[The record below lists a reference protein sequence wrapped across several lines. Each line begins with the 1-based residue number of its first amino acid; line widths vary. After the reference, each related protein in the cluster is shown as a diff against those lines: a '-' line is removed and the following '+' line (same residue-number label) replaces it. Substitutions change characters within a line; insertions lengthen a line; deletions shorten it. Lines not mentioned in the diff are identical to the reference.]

1 MAESNLQ
8 TTLLNLATSRM
19 TPKEMLRATLKVH
32 PRASKKDIVHA
43 AFASLIA
50 VADKDVDTARV
61 LQNFAIAER
70 GD

>member
-1 MAESNLQ
+1 MTDKDLQ
-8 TTLLNLATSRM
+8 TTLLSLAGSRM
-19 TPKEMLRATLKVH
+19 SPREMLKATRKVH

-50 VADKDVDTARV
+50 VADTDGDAART
-61 LQNFAIAER
+61 LYDFALTER